1 VSYLSTSRFR
11 VEPVPPSDV
20 EVLRARLRPEFLTD
34 AGWLADELILF
45 PPDRHPLLGRAKCA
59 VVDCAASVRNL
70 DRGLCSACRER
81 FKGSGL
87 DLAAFVR
94 VRSGKRNRGERFC
107 RVGDCGRPAHQRSGL
122 CTGHQY
128 RFQKHG
134 AATVESWIATAKPEG
149 LPSFGGCRVLSCP
162 RVAAAANLL
171 CLAHGQRWS
180 ELRRSGSLPDFEEWL
195 RGQEPADTGRM
206 VVLKGLPD
214 DVIVEILVGL
224 QWRCDDHTKTSMG
237 VLRAMVRLA
246 RQRQVQSLSELLGA
260 RLSWQKED
268 LAALVRAM
276 TMAVRRSLTSP
287 ELEQRRDR
295 WDLALFGGR
304 GRIDFTVIAQPWLR
318 EAAKHWVLE
327 DLPLHRGR
335 QAPATAKH
343 TVRAIGHLSWSLQ
356 HGRTDHGLVL
366 PQLGRA
372 DIVGFTNR
380 LAYMERTQKISTG
393 VRYVVCV
400 QVRKF
405 LTDIRAFGLTRP
417 GQPLAGLPEDF
428 AVRPGDIPSHP
439 DRRGVSRDLPAS
451 VLRTITEHLPL
462 LEKHAGVEVRRIVE
476 ILIDTGRRPEEV
488 CQLPWDCLRTSADGK
503 QVLIYTDSK
512 NNRPNQR
519 LPLSDETAQLIRG
532 YRDDVSRRFPRTP
545 IGQLALFPRRLRNPA
560 GTVHVAP
567 HRVSCAHRQFISVI
581 ADQLRDEA
589 GQPFPPSAV
598 VPYAYRHSFA
608 QRHADHGSPPDVL
621 RDLMGHTSMRMTLAY
636 YRVTEKRVRRAV
648 DQVALHQYDAQ
659 GRRVFA
665 EIAGLVTDEHAR
677 IRVGQVAVPFGICTE
692 PTNVKAGG
700 QACPY
705 KFTCLGC
712 GHFRSD
718 ASYLPELK
726 SYLQQLLADRERI
739 LAATD
744 IQDWARA
751 QAAPSSEEISRLR
764 QLIRRV
770 EDELDQL
777 TPDDQHRIRDAISV
791 IRNARQTVSLGMPSI
806 RSTARQTP

>member
-1 VSYLSTSRFR
+1 MTAVW
-11 VEPVPPSDV
+11 
-20 EVLRARLRPEFLTD
+20 
-34 AGWLADELILF
+34 AGID
-45 PPDRHPLLGRAKCA
+45 
-59 VVDCAASVRNL
+59 
-70 DRGLCSACRER
+70 
-81 FKGSGL
+81 
-87 DLAAFVR
+87 
-94 VRSGKRNRGERFC
+94 SGKRTHHC
-107 RVGDCGRPAHQRSGL
+107 AVID
-122 CTGHQY
+122 
-128 RFQKHG
+128 
-134 AATVESWIATAKPEG
+134 AA
-149 LPSFGGCRVLSCP
+149 
-162 RVAAAANLL
+162 
-171 CLAHGQRWS
+171 
-180 ELRRSGSLPDFEEWL
+180 
-195 RGQEPADTGRM
+195 GRM
-206 VVLKGLPD
+206 VLSQRVANDESALLELITSVLALAGEDQVVWATDLNAGGAALLIALLADRGQQVLYIPGR
-214 DVIVEILVGL
+214 IVHHAAATYRG
-224 QWRCDDHTKTSMG
+224 DGKTD
-237 VLRAMVRLA
+237 AKDA
-246 RQRQVQSLSELLGA
+246 RIIADQARM

-276 TMAVRRSLTSP
+276 TMAVRRSLSSP

-295 WDLALFGGR
+295 WDLGLFGGR

-335 QAPATAKH
+335 QATATAKH

-356 HGRTDHGLVL
+356 HGRIDQGLVL

-372 DIVGFTNR
+372 DIVAFTNR
-380 LAYMERTQKISTG
+380 LAYLERTRKISTG
-393 VRYVVCV
+393 TRYVVCV

-405 LTDIRAFGLTRP
+405 LHDIRAFGLTRP
-417 GQPLAGLPEDF
+417 DQPLAGLPDDF

-439 DRRGVSRDLPAS
+439 DRRDVCRDLPAS
-451 VLRTITEHLPL
+451 VLRTITEHLWL
-462 LEKHAGVEVRRIVE
+462 LEEQAGVEVRRIVE

-488 CQLPWDCLRTSADGK
+488 CQLPWDCLDTSADGK

-519 LPLSDETAQLIRG
+519 LPLSDETAQLVRSH
-532 YRDDVSRRFPRTP
+532 RDEVSRRFPHRP
-545 IGQLALFPRRLRNPA
+545 IDQLALFPRRLRNPA
-560 GTVHVAP
+560 GSFHVAP
-567 HRVSCAHRQFISVI
+567 HRLSCAHRQFISMI

-589 GQPFPPSAV
+589 GQPFPAAAV

-621 RDLMGHTSMRMTLAY
+621 RDLMGHTSMQMTLAY

-648 DQVALHQYDAQ
+648 DQVALHQYDAH

-677 IRVGQVAVPFGICTE
+677 MRVGQVAVPFGICTE

-751 QAAPSSEEISRLR
+751 QAAPSSQEIDRLR

-770 EDELDQL
+770 EDELDHL
-777 TPDDQHRIRDAISV
+777 TPDDQQRIRDAITV

-806 RSTARQTP
+806 RSTARQAP